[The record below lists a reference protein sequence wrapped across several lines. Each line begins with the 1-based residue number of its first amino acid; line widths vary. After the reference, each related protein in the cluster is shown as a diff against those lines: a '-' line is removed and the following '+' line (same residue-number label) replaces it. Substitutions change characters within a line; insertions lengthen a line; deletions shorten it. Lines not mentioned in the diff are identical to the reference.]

1 MCGRL
6 TWNSSRND
14 NNVRAL
20 EGLLDTLTAI
30 GKVAIDGGNRG
41 NVREIGGDTGSVHDI
56 VEREVVNERAGLEE
70 KGQWL
75 SNSTGSSCDNCRR
88 VGSAKMFIIV
98 GLAPARLAV
107 MLACF
112 AIDDGREWTEAGSIL
127 SGVRTSLDHI
137 CGG

>member
-30 GKVAIDGGNRG
+30 GKVAIDGGNRR

-88 VGSAKMFIIV
+88 VGSAKLFIIV
-98 GLAPARLAV
+98 GWLGASTSGCI
-107 MLACF
+107 AC
-112 AIDDGREWTEAGSIL
+112 L
-127 SGVRTSLDHI
+127 L
-137 CGG
+137 CN